1 VYRAAGTIER
11 TDDRGLTEPSF
22 RRILFGGLPG
32 FLREGFLPL
41 AAFYAGLKLSGLGAG
56 IAASA
61 AVSVLIY
68 AHERRAG
75 REGLMVRLALVFVA
89 VQVVA
94 GLFSH
99 SATVY
104 LATSVLSNAIWG
116 LAFLGSAVLRRPLAG
131 LLACAWYPFPAPFRN
146 TSEFKRVFGVESIIW
161 GLYLLAVGAVRLAVL
176 LHNGVGSFVV
186 VSFLTGT
193 PATLAL
199 IAWSIWYTIRR
210 LSDDDNPT
218 E

>member
-1 VYRAAGTIER
+1 MVYRAARTLER
-11 TDDRGLTEPSF
+11 QDDRGLTEPSF
-22 RRILFGGLPG
+22 RRILLGGLPG

-41 AAFYAGLKLSGLGAG
+41 AAFYAGWKLAGLGAG

-89 VQVVA
+89 VRVIV
-94 GLFSH
+94 GLLSD

-104 LATSVLSNAIWG
+104 LATSVLANVIWG
-116 LAFLGSAVLRRPLAG
+116 LVFLGSAALRRPLAG
-131 LLACAWYPFPAPFRN
+131 VLACAWYPFPAEFRE
-146 TSEFKRVFGVESIIW
+146 THEFKQVFGFESIVW
-161 GLYLLAVGAVRLAVL
+161 GLYLLACSALRLTVL
-176 LHNGVGSFVV
+176 LHSGVGSFVV
-186 VSFLTGT
+186 VSILTGT

-210 LSDDDNPT
+210 LSADDGS
-218 E
+218 